1 LIFDD
6 PAAHPNRRDVG
17 AKTEA
22 ISPCQE
28 FNDTKVEMSL
38 TKIDLTGKHAVVTG
52 GSSGIGAA
60 VVRTLASAGASV
72 TVLSRKRAHSTEDG
86 AMYDDPKVDFMEL
99 DVADSAAVTSV
110 FAKVA
115 KTKGI
120 DIAVLSAGVLLAGKL
135 LETDDETWRRTM
147 AVNLDGLFYTTR
159 ASVGH
164 MLAQGRGGK
173 VVSIG
178 SISGYRGNQGFAAYC
193 TSKGGA
199 LNFTRQVA
207 MDYAA
212 HGINVNA
219 VAPGFISTPMTDI
232 YNKDI
237 KDMLAAQTPD
247 GKWGTAQQIADSVL
261 FLSSSLADHIHGQSL
276 LVDGGWTLGVY
287 AQF

>member
-1 LIFDD
+1 
-6 PAAHPNRRDVG
+6 
-17 AKTEA
+17 
-22 ISPCQE
+22 
-28 FNDTKVEMSL
+28 M
-38 TKIDLTGKHAVVTG
+38 TKIDLAGKHAVVTG

-60 VVRTLASAGASV
+60 VVRTLAGAGASV
-72 TVLSRKRAHSTEDG
+72 TVLSRKPAHSPEDQ
-86 AMYDDPKVDFMEL
+86 AIYDDPKVDFLEL
-99 DVADSAAVTSV
+99 DVADSAAVTRV
-110 FAKVA
+110 FADVA
-115 KTKGI
+115 ARKGI
-120 DIAVLSAGVLLAGKL
+120 DIAVLSAGLLLAGSVL
-135 LETDDETWRRTM
+135 DTDDETWRRTM

-159 ASVGH
+159 ESIRH
-164 MLAQGRGGK
+164 MMAQGRGGK

-193 TSKGGA
+193 TAKGGA

-219 VAPGFISTPMTDI
+219 VAPGFIYTPMTDI
-232 YNKDI
+232 YEKPI

-261 FLSSSLADHIHGQSL
+261 FLASPLADHIHGQSF
-276 LVDGGWTLGVY
+276 LVDGGWTLGVF

>member
-1 LIFDD
+1 MPADQGRGGVA
-6 PAAHPNRRDVG
+6 PAASV
-17 AKTEA
+17 EA
-22 ISPCQE
+22 RNSVARGDPLS
-28 FNDTKVEMSL
+28 MS
-38 TKIDLTGKHAVVTG
+38 KIDLTGKHAVVTG

-60 VVRTLASAGASV
+60 VVRTLAGCGATV
-72 TVLSRKRAHSTEDG
+72 TVLSRKRAHSAED
-86 AMYDDPKVDFMEL
+86 ATMYEDRKVDFMEL
-99 DVADSAAVTSV
+99 DVADSAAVTEV
-110 FAKVA
+110 FAAVA
-115 KTKGI
+115 ADKGI
-120 DIAVLSAGVLLAGKL
+120 DIAVLSAGLLLAGKL
-135 LETDDETWRRTM
+135 LDTDDETWRRTM

-159 ASVGH
+159 EAVRH
-164 MLAQGRGGK
+164 MMAQGRGGK

-219 VAPGFISTPMTDI
+219 VAPGFIYTPMTDI
-232 YNKDI
+232 YDQGI
-237 KDMLAAQTPD
+237 KDMLARQTPD

-261 FLSSSLADHIHGQSL
+261 FLSSPLADHIHGQSL